1 MKSFIFLLCVFAAAL
16 LPLCCVLQGTEA
28 VVKISLPPGSAPSHR
43 YPFSAIQVWQPRQD
57 SPVFSPSHGLR
68 RSTSVP
74 CKHQCP
80 SASSQQR
87 ACRRALVPSCRAAP
101 RGGVPQPSARSEA
114 GPGQGINTRGWALLS
129 WTCLSLGERERKD
142 WCFLTQGGQS
152 QPGCSL
158 RWSVLVSQA
167 PSSKCALG
175 MSPDL
180 RHKHGTA
187 ELGGVGG
194 SSDMDQGTFTSWS
207 GWRLQRHLFIC
218 ITAQVITSLHQH
230 RWMGQQPRGASSG
243 KTKRSYLH
251 PALKHGHA
259 ERCVWFLAVCGAQGC
274 AGGIPWSFRW
284 VR

>member
-1 MKSFIFLLCVFAAAL
+1 MQAPVSQRIIPAASMSQGLGALLQGCSQRRGAAAIGQERSW
-16 LPLCCVLQGTEA
+16 PWPGHKHQG
-28 VVKISLPPGSAPSHR
+28 LGSAELDLPQS
-43 YPFSAIQVWQPRQD
+43 
-57 SPVFSPSHGLR
+57 
-68 RSTSVP
+68 
-74 CKHQCP
+74 
-80 SASSQQR
+80 
-87 ACRRALVPSCRAAP
+87 
-101 RGGVPQPSARSEA
+101 GGEGEKRHV
-114 GPGQGINTRGWALLS
+114 LS
-129 WTCLSLGERERKD
+129 DT
-142 WCFLTQGGQS
+142 GGQS
-152 QPGCSL
+152 QPGCPL
-158 RWSVLVSQA
+158 HWSVLVSQA